1 MTARLRRRPE
11 LVSVPAFAVA
21 VIGGWE
27 LVVRLFQVSAYV
39 LPPPSSIVGAL
50 VRGFATAIDSREGY
64 VLHTAYTAAETLLGF
79 LLGTL
84 TGILL
89 GTLLS
94 QFRLLEKTLLPF
106 IVGFQSLPKVAV
118 APLFLIWFGFGLTS
132 KVLIAALITF
142 FPLLVNSL
150 VGLHSVPEDRLD
162 LMRVLS
168 ASRWQTFRLVQFP
181 TALPFIFAG
190 LELGVVYSLI
200 GAIVGEFLGGER
212 GLGVLIM
219 QMNLVADIAGVF
231 SALVILATLAILL
244 HVVIRNIE
252 RRVLFWAPRAWH
264 QTGA

>member
-1 MTARLRRRPE
+1 MKPRLRRRPE
-11 LVSVPAFAVA
+11 LVSVPVFAVA
-21 VIGGWE
+21 VVGGWE
-27 LVVRLFQVSAYV
+27 FVVRLFGVSAYV
-39 LPPPSSIVGAL
+39 LPPPSSIVMAL
-50 VRGFATAIDSREGY
+50 ARGFNTPIGSREGFL
-64 VLHTAYTAAETLLGF
+64 LHMGYTGAETVLGF
-79 LLGTL
+79 LMGSL

-94 QFRLLEKTLLPF
+94 QFQLLEKTLLPF
-106 IVGFQSLPKVAV
+106 IVGFQSMPKVAV
-118 APLFLIWFGFGLTS
+118 APLFLIWFGFGLES

-168 ASRWQTFRLVQFP
+168 ASRWQTFQMVQFP
-181 TALPFIFAG
+181 TALPFVFAG

-231 SALVILATLAILL
+231 AALVILSSMGILL
-244 HVVIRNIE
+244 HVVIRRVE
-252 RRVLFWAPRAWH
+252 RRVLFWAPREWQ

>member
-1 MTARLRRRPE
+1 MTARLRERPE
-11 LVSVPAFAVA
+11 LVSVPAVA
-21 VIGGWE
+21 IVLVVGWE
-27 LVVRLFQVSAYV
+27 LAVRLLKVPAYV
-39 LPPPSSIVGAL
+39 LPPPSRIVVAL
-50 VRGFATAIDSREGY
+50 VRGFATPVGSREGY
-64 VLHTAYTAAETLLGF
+64 LLHTAHTGAETLLGF
-79 LLGTL
+79 LLGSA

-89 GTLLS
+89 GTALAQS
-94 QFRLLEKTLLPF
+94 RLLEKTFLPF
-106 IVGFQSLPKVAV
+106 IVGFQALPKVAV

-150 VGLHSVPEDRLD
+150 VGLRSVPEDRLE
-162 LMRVLS
+162 LMRVIS
-168 ASRWQTFRLVQFP
+168 ASRWQTFRMVQFP

-200 GAIVGEFLGGER
+200 GAIVGEFLGGES

-231 SALVILATLAILL
+231 SALLILSTLAILL
-244 HVVIRNIE
+244 HVVIRSVE
-252 RRVLFWAPRAWH
+252 RRVLFWAPREWR

>member
-1 MTARLRRRPE
+1 MSATLEKLSPW
-11 LVSVPAFAVA
+11 LFTVGIFLL
-21 VIGGWE
+21 WE
-27 LVVRLFQVSAYV
+27 LAVRLFNIPSFIIPSLSAA
-39 LPPPSSIVGAL
+39 LAKIPAHPGAL
-50 VRGFATAIDSREGY
+50 AGH
-64 VLHTAYTAAETLLGF
+64 VLTTLYETLLGF

-106 IVGFQSLPKVAV
+106 IVGFQSMPKVAV

-168 ASRWQTFRLVQFP
+168 ATRWQTFRMVQFP
-181 TALPFIFAG
+181 TALPFVFAG

-231 SALVILATLAILL
+231 AALVILSSMGILL
-244 HVVIRNIE
+244 HVVIRKVE
-252 RRVLFWAPRAWH
+252 RRVLFWAPREWQ